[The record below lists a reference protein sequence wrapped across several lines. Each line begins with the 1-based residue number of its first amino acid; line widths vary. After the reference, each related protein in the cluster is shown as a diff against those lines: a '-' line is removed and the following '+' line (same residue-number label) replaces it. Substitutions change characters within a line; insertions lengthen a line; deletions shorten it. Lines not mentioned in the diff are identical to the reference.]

1 MTNDK
6 PTFYYVNAH
15 AGSGK
20 TYSAHQFISR
30 QGGNFTI
37 ATQTNALSTQQQDDL
52 LAEHGIKA
60 KVISLQNSK
69 AKTCTEQYVRHCK
82 DLRTGTVLL
91 NQKVAFQELEA
102 ARNQHLIVDEFPS
115 LVERFTLNEDISAT
129 RSFIGD
135 LIKAVPC
142 EYEDVLEVID
152 TDDTAELAESGKK
165 KEHSLKEHV
174 VQVSERIHYPH
185 YRVFVGKTNYINFG
199 SGLPDDEGVSVDQ
212 DESKKRLVLYAFV
225 QPSILK
231 NYLSVTFMGA
241 NFPSQKLFLYW
252 KDKVNWVEHPEIK
265 GVRYDDFSHKAP
277 LIDFMH
283 MNEGNL
289 VSWNHLSKNIG
300 YENFKESVAD
310 VIAEKFPRKEYLVTL
325 SAKDDWDWK
334 DPNGTVISPNPVGL
348 NAFQDH
354 NIAVHLAPLR
364 PSNMDFAV
372 WKAVAGVSEAELM
385 IAQACEMQYQFF
397 TRTACRDG
405 KDHSECEERL
415 TFITIDLAVAD
426 YHREVFGVEK
436 PSELLV
442 VPALNGYVKPP
453 RKTRSDKKPD
463 DEKRAVKTA
472 RQRELRAEKRAA
484 NSTAAVEMTM

>member
-6 PTFYYVNAH
+6 PTFYFVNAH

-37 ATQTNALSTQQQDDL
+37 ATQTNELSTQQQNDL
-52 LAEHGIKA
+52 LTEHGINA

-82 DLRTGTVLL
+82 DLRESTVLI
-91 NQKVAFQELEA
+91 NQKVALQELEA

-115 LVERFTLNEDISAT
+115 PVERFTLNEDISAT
-129 RSFIGD
+129 RSFIGN

-142 EYEDVLEVID
+142 EFEDFLEVID
-152 TDDTAELAESGKK
+152 TADTAELAESGKK

-174 VQVSERIHYPH
+174 VQISERIHSPH
-185 YRVFVGKTNYINFG
+185 YRVFVSETNYIGFI
-199 SGLPDDEGVSVDQ
+199 SGLPDEEGVSADH
-212 DESKKRLVLYAFV
+212 DESKKRLVLYAWL

-231 NYLSVTFMGA
+231 TYRSVTFMGA
-241 NFPSQKLFLYW
+241 NFPNQKLFHYW

-283 MNEGNL
+283 MNEGDL
-289 VSWNHLSKNIG
+289 VSWNHLSKHIG

-310 VIAEKFPRKEYLVTL
+310 VIAAEFPNRKYLVTL
-325 SAKDDWDWK
+325 SAKDDWSWNDSSGK
-334 DPNGTVISPNPVGL
+334 VISPNPVGL
-348 NAFQDH
+348 NAFQDRSL
-354 NIAVHLAPLR
+354 AVHLAPLR

-372 WKAVAGVSEAELM
+372 WEAVAGVSAAELM
-385 IAQACEMQYQFF
+385 ISQACEMQYQFF
-397 TRTACRDG
+397 TRTAARDG
-405 KDHSECEERL
+405 IDHTKCEDRL
-415 TFITIDLAVAD
+415 TFITIDLAIAD
-426 YHREVFGVEK
+426 YLREVFRVEK

-442 VPALNGYVKPP
+442 VPALNGYVKPA

-463 DEKRAVKTA
+463 DVKLAAKSA
-472 RQRELRAEKRAA
+472 RQKQRRIEERAA
-484 NSTAAVEMTM
+484 KAAAVEMTM